1 MYTRLCVYQVFSVA
15 FIGHYLSSM
24 CNPVHSCAF
33 PGVLVSEDILDG
45 VVEAIILRGRASA
58 SLGHLRQT
66 KI

>member
-1 MYTRLCVYQVFSVA
+1 MA

-66 KI
+66 KIS